1 MYLSDKQAEDADRIA
16 PVLSAVGAYWQQHP
30 DQTLAEVICSLHNSV
45 CIRDSM
51 TVSPNRFNDDTLL
64 HAIQASGI
72 DVWSHLHS
80 HDFK

>member
-1 MYLSDKQAEDADRIA
+1 MYLSDKQADNPDRIA

-30 DQTLAEVICSLHNSV
+30 EQTLPEVICSLHNSV
-45 CIRDSM
+45 CIRDSI
-51 TVSPNRFNDDTLL
+51 TIPPNRFNDDTLL
-64 HAIQASGI
+64 HAIQTSGI